1 MSVPANATVKTTV
14 AKSRSIVY
22 SANGLLLF
30 QGETVTTTEYRGLD
44 EGAACAMVASGF
56 SDQSSTVTYYHS
68 LGDGVANATVTVGTY
83 TSVTA
88 QRINEAGFWRAI
100 ETKIEYEPIIPTGSG
115 WTTTA
120 PAAGNGITGSVARKR
135 SVVTVVEGYSL
146 VLMEET
152 TTTEWRNCTAA
163 QVGTLINGI
172 PPDTMTVKTFICR
185 QIATEIGRH
194 MAEAGTRYS
203 RQARYISATE
213 GWTVTQECTTISLD
227 GSLSPNWSQLS

>member
-14 AKSRSIVY
+14 AKARSIVY
-22 SANGLLLF
+22 SANGILLF

-44 EGAACAMVASGF
+44 ETTACGMVTSGF
-56 SDQSSTVTYYHS
+56 SDTTHPVTYYHS
-68 LGDGVANATVTVGTY
+68 LSDSVAHATVTEGKY

-100 ETKIEYEPIIPTGSG
+100 ETKIEYAPIIPTGSG

-120 PAAGNGITGSVARKR
+120 PASGNGIVGSVAVKR
-135 SVVTVVEGYSL
+135 SVVAVVEGNPL
-146 VLMEET
+146 VLKEET

-163 QVGTLINGI
+163 QVSTLINGI
-172 PPDTMTVKTFICR
+172 PQDTMTVKTFICR
-185 QIATEIGRH
+185 AISTEIGRH

-213 GWTVTQECTTISLD
+213 GWTVSQECTAISMD
-227 GSLSPNWSQLS
+227 GSLSPNWSQSS